1 VHHGQN
7 EFVRGKS
14 HINGIESFWSYAKI
28 RLVKFRGLVSAR
40 TPFGHPAHAH
50 LARRRIHTWP
60 PRASLMWPASQGK
73 RAA

>member
-1 VHHGQN
+1 MIGGDN
-7 EFVRGKS
+7 LPFVF
-14 HINGIESFWSYAKI
+14 IEEEN
-28 RLVKFRGLVSAR
+28 VSAR